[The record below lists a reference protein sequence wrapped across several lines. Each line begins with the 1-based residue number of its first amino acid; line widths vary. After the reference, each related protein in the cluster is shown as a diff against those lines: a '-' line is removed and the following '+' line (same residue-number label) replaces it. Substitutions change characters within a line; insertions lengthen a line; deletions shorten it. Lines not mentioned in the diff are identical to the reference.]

1 MASSLRPLAAFL
13 LGIAVVSVAAAEGPS
28 LSDSVEEGARFELV
42 RENPSVNGERR
53 QVMRFE
59 VDGLEQFAL
68 VLWPAMKAPEQGWP
82 SIIFNHGYHPDP
94 PRYGRNSQGM
104 NDRPGD
110 YYRGV
115 VQALVDRGF
124 VVLVPDFRGHNES
137 DGLEYTLKE
146 TPSSYYARDSV
157 AAFLAMDTLDKLDG
171 SQRFMLGHSM
181 GGRVTLAALNALGS
195 AVASAS
201 IWSTM
206 RVPSEL
212 LMPESLDSPLLVL
225 HARDDAVTSVQGSE
239 ALARMLHS
247 HGRKVALDVYN
258 GSDHLF
264 SGEQL
269 DEAIARSVSWFA
281 NSKN

>member
-1 MASSLRPLAAFL
+1 
-13 LGIAVVSVAAAEGPS
+13 AVGEQRMFDA
-28 LSDSVEEGARFELV
+28 VEEGVRFELV

-82 SIIFNHGYHPDP
+82 SILFNHGYHPDP
-94 PRYGRNSQGM
+94 PQYGRNSRGL

-110 YYRGV
+110 YYRGL

-137 DGLEYTLKE
+137 DGLEYTLEK

-157 AAFLAMDTLDKLDG
+157 AAFLAMDTLDKLDD

-181 GGRVTLAALNALGS
+181 GGLVTLAALNTLGS
-195 AVASAS
+195 AVAAAS
-201 IWSTM
+201 VWSTI
-206 RVPSEL
+206 RVPNEL
-212 LMPESLDSPLLVL
+212 LMPESVDSPLLVL
-225 HARDDAVTSVQGSE
+225 HAQGDAVTSVQGSE
-239 ALARMLHS
+239 ALAQTLQS
-247 HGRKVALDVYN
+247 YGRKVELDVYN

-264 SGEQL
+264 SGEQF
-269 DEAIARSVSWFA
+269 DEAIASSLSWFTS
-281 NSKN
+281 NKN